1 MCGHKV
7 EVVMVD
13 EKYSSTFL
21 EVESERLFVLIL
33 VFLAV
38 LHLLIDSQDT
48 FRRTLLCSASSSFRL
63 LLALICWR
71 NVCVLGQQKL
81 VLDIDRS
88 VIGLSSV
95 DILAS
100 ERNVLRPDRLQNM
113 HRIERSFGEM
123 ETQVGVGREFAG
135 GEGGINRSIV

>member
-33 VFLAV
+33 VFLGV
-38 LHLLIDSQDT
+38 LHLLIDSQGT
-48 FRRTLLCSASSSFRL
+48 FGRTLLCSAFCSFWL
-63 LLALICWR
+63 LLNLICWR

-88 VIGLSSV
+88 LVGLSSV

-123 ETQVGVGREFAG
+123 ETQVGVGRELAG